1 MGFVKSRFSIFPRL
15 FSKLRRSYFFWKNNI
30 YVARGSRIAPDV
42 TIGVGT
48 RINMP
53 SHIGS
58 CDIGAYCAIGGRLV
72 VRSSD
77 HHVCY
82 LNMQDWFQREVVGSS
97 IKVSG
102 KSKGRVVIG
111 NNVWIG
117 DSVIILPGVQVGDGA
132 VIGAGSVVTKS
143 IPAYAIAVG
152 NPAKC
157 IKSRFP
163 SDVIEALHGLNWWGW
178 DRAKIRKN
186 RFIFETD
193 LSVIDGQVLRNMLK
207 GVK

>member
-1 MGFVKSRFSIFPRL
+1 MNFVFNITSRLLSR
-15 FSKLRRSYFFWKNNI
+15 LRRSYFFWKNDV

-82 LNMQDWFQREVVGSS
+82 LNMQDWFQREISGST
-97 IKVSG
+97 IRVSG
-102 KSKGRVVIG
+102 KSKGRVAIG

-152 NPAKC
+152 NPAKV
-157 IKSRFP
+157 IKSRFS
-163 SDVIEALHGLNWWGW
+163 SDVIEALHDLNWWEW
-178 DRAKIRKN
+178 DKAKIRRNK
-186 RFIFETD
+186 FIFETD
-193 LSVIDGQVLRNMLK
+193 LSVVDVRVLRDMLR
-207 GVK
+207 GLE